1 MRWEDAYLGVAHN
14 NKAGNSFYDAQDVLV
29 DVDGVWV
36 EYEVV
41 ESGIFL
47 CENIHPNCN
56 DATFLRMY
64 EPKAIILAT
73 CWPRG
78 EMTQGQLII
87 KLMPRI
93 EKDECGGV
101 LDFC

>member
-14 NKAGNSFYDAQDVLV
+14 NLAGNSFYDSQDVLV
-29 DVDGVWV
+29 QIDGVWV

-47 CENIHPNCN
+47 CENVHPNCN
-56 DATFLRMY
+56 NAVFLRMY

-78 EMTQGQLII
+78 EITQGQLII
-87 KLMPRI
+87 KLMP
-93 EKDECGGV
+93 KTDKECIGV